1 MSLLPAVGQAEKIE
15 LSDYEKETL
24 ALVKMQRDVVE
35 DVAPEGKR
43 IEAIDVVVLD
53 VIEARDPAPR
63 LLNVLHSQSREAVIR
78 REILVGVGQV
88 YRDALV
94 RESERNMRALRQLSL
109 VLLRATRGRDDKHV
123 RLLAVVKD
131 VWSLRINSNYRFK
144 AGQLEYLFLQP
155 AEENLFGTHRQVL
168 AAFTYEPDTLSFG
181 GRVADR
187 RIVGSRYQA
196 IVDANGIV
204 GRKSGKA
211 EGSFGSFQYGLPLFS
226 TQQRWSWGSHV
237 LWHQETTRRH
247 VGIDLARFDALSTPQ
262 DDAIPHEYD
271 TDILGGQF
279 RVTRSFGTSV
289 KHDVRVGVSIER
301 SVFRARDLSGYEA
314 EAQREFVD
322 TVLPVSDTRNGPFLQ
337 YHLYFN
343 TWRSLLD
350 FDTLGLQENYRQG
363 PDLYLRVQ
371 AAPRFLGSSR
381 NLIRSHA
388 GTSWTVAPAGGLF
401 RAYAAAAVDIDLD
414 EAVVSDARLQA
425 GFRVATPRLGPAS
438 FKVGRFVYDATGIYR
453 PRNYLN
459 TRVAIGGS
467 GRLRGYPTGF
477 FVGEEFMAANLE
489 FRSRP
494 IQLWTVQLAATAFYD
509 VGDAFDGWNQ
519 WRPKHGAGAGLR
531 LLFPQLGRSV
541 IRADWG
547 FALTPGYRSSSPLEG
562 LLVTF
567 RQAFATPSLNALG
580 VTTSNP

>member
-1 MSLLPAVGQAEKIE
+1 MPAVAQAEQAE
-15 LSDYEKETL
+15 LSSYEKETL
-24 ALVKMQRDVVE
+24 ALVKTQRGVME

-63 LLNVLHSQSREAVIR
+63 MLNILHSNSRDAVIR
-78 REILVGVGQV
+78 REILVEVGQT

-123 RLLAVVKD
+123 RLLAIVKD
-131 VWSLRINSNYRFK
+131 VWSLRLNTNYRFK

-168 AAFTYEPDTLSFG
+168 GAFTYEPDTLSFG

-187 RIVGSRYQA
+187 RIAGSRYQA
-196 IVDANGIV
+196 VIDANGIV
-204 GRKSGKA
+204 GRESGKA

-247 VGIDLARFDALSTPQ
+247 VGIALARFDALSTPQ

-271 TDILGGQF
+271 TDILAGQF
-279 RVTRSFGTSV
+279 SVTRSFGTSI
-289 KHDVRVGVSIER
+289 KHDLRVGVSVQR
-301 SVFRARDLSGYEA
+301 SVFRAHDLSAYEA
-314 EAQREFVD
+314 EAQREYVD
-322 TVLPVSDTRNGPFLQ
+322 TILPVSDTRNGPFVQ
-337 YHLYFN
+337 YHLYAN
-343 TWRSLLD
+343 QWRSLLD
-350 FDTLGLQENYRQG
+350 FETLGLQENYRQG
-363 PDLYLRVQ
+363 PELYLRVQ
-371 AAPRFLGSSR
+371 AAPRFLRSSR
-381 NLIRSHA
+381 DLIRYHA

-401 RAYAAAAVDIDLD
+401 RAYAAAALDLELD
-414 EAVVSDARLQA
+414 GAVVSDARLQA
-425 GFRVATPRLGPAS
+425 GFRLATPRLGPAS
-438 FKVGRFVYDATGIYR
+438 FKLGRFVYDATTIYR
-453 PRNYLN
+453 PHNYLN

-467 GRLRGYPTGF
+467 GRLRGYPTGY
-477 FVGEEFMAANLE
+477 FVGEELMAANLE
-489 FRSRP
+489 FRTRP

-509 VGDAFDGWNQ
+509 VGDAFDGWSQ
-519 WRPKHGAGAGLR
+519 LRPKHGAGAGLR
-531 LLFPQLGRSV
+531 ILLPQLGRSV

-547 FALTPGYRSSSPLEG
+547 FALTPGYRASSPLEG
-562 LLVTF
+562 LLITF

-580 VTTSNP
+580 VTTSNQ